1 MTGQEALKII
11 GRQAPCPH
19 DNTDTSI
26 GDGSTWARCYDCGV
40 TFEQANAQRAI
51 DAATEFERAIEK
63 LRHLIL

>member
-11 GRQAPCPH
+11 CRQAPCPH

-51 DAATEFERAIEK
+51 DAATEFEQAIEK
-63 LRHLIL
+63 LQHLIL